1 MAHFIDFKVGGFKVG
16 RIQST
21 SGVFVGQNL
30 QYGWRTSSKQNQA
43 SRNVTGDYNYSEDA
57 LNQIDDPDMLD
68 TWVQKPLP
76 FTNVNP
82 PSPALMTLYGNR
94 KRKYR
99 RSRRE
104 KDDF

>member
-16 RIQST
+16 SIQST

-30 QYGWRTSSKQNQA
+30 QYGWRTSYKQNQA
-43 SRNVTGDYNYSEDA
+43 SRSITGDYNSVEDA
-57 LNQIDDPDMLD
+57 LNQIDDPDLLD

-76 FTNVNP
+76 FTNTNP
-82 PSPALMTLYGNR
+82 PSPALLELYNNR

-99 RSRRE
+99 KARRG
-104 KDDF
+104 KNDD